1 MTVRQFV
8 KSQAFKCIVVL
19 LAIALVAGG
28 LLAILNDLLAVS
40 AEERT
45 MRAIESVYGES
56 LAYESLDFEESELSN
71 EYGTID
77 QVYLLENGAYMV
89 RSTGGNGYKNG
100 TVTMWVVLD
109 PTDAG
114 YDIYKVVLEEY
125 SKQTLMS
132 QFGNSFYTVYTAHND
147 ELADGNVWFSVEAD
161 GIQNTQAGATMS
173 SRAINNSVNCA
184 LYFARNVLS
193 STLTGGEQA

>member
-1 MTVRQFV
+1 MTVKQFL

-45 MRAIESVYGES
+45 RRAIESVYGQEMGYQT
-56 LAYESLDFEESELSN
+56 LTYDAAQLTN

-77 QVYLLENGAYMV
+77 QAYLLDNGAYML
-89 RSTGGNGYKNG
+89 RSTGGEGYKNG
-100 TVTMWVVLD
+100 TVTMWVVL
-109 PTDAG
+109 TESESG
-114 YDIYKVVLEEY
+114 YEIYKVVLEEY

-132 QFGNSFYTVYTAHND
+132 QFGDSFYAVYTAHND
-147 ELADGNVWFSVEAD
+147 ELADGEIWFTTESGSGITNVA
-161 GIQNTQAGATMS
+161 AGATMS
-173 SRAINNSVNCA
+173 SRAINNAVNCA
-184 LYFARNVLS
+184 LCFARTVLAQ
-193 STLTGGEQA
+193 GGEA